1 MKKKLFFIVCFWVA
15 LTTSSVMAN
24 NCLDNV
30 SASKITYT
38 VNLGDI
44 SGMNEVEINN
54 LIDNAL
60 ANIDKMHANELQCE
74 VAVEMYAGITKV
86 TGKVSGD
93 CSEVAVTAKKLA
105 NDLVE
110 AFSDI
115 K

>member
-30 SASKITYT
+30 SVSKITYT

-44 SGMNEVEINN
+44 SEMNEMEISN
-54 LIDNAL
+54 LIDNAML
-60 ANIDKMHANELQCE
+60 NIDEMYEGELQCE
-74 VAVEMYAGITKV
+74 VTIELNVGIIKV

-93 CSEVAVTAKKLA
+93 CSKVAAAAKKLA
-105 NDLVE
+105 NDLKE
-110 AFSDI
+110 AFS
-115 K
+115 